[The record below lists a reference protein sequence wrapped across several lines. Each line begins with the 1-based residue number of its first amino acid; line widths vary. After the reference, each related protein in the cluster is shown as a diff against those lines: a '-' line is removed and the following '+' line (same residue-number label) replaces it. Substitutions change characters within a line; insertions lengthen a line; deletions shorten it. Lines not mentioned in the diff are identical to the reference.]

1 MKIQLKY
8 ALVVAVLVSEMW
20 AQAQTPPNNTNTA
33 NVFAE
38 STVQYVAGTAP
49 TSFTNSVSG
58 YNKVKWSAT
67 APAKSYFKFDFTGL
81 NVNTNYA
88 LRLTLPDAINNSAQ
102 HLQLWALNQSYA
114 TFTNNP
120 NAANP
125 SYGSPTLSWSNAQ
138 ANATGITNNDLLTT
152 GLKTASLIKDFM
164 DTGGGVGTS
173 QGVTLPA
180 PWGQYLFNNQV
191 VLVLTATNDAL
202 NNANGARFA
211 LASANVTYQPLT
223 LGTLPP
229 SISSIPDMTV
239 QSTTSST
246 NIAFTVSDPLDAAAS
261 LTNIT
266 LSLGNTNV
274 TLITTN
280 LGVLSGGNRTLTFTP
295 VSNLAPGATANVT
308 VTVIVTDSNGNSA
321 TSSFYLTVTPF
332 VSLPV
337 VWSGTNYNYLPP
349 TNRVGAGSVT
359 IPFQVVDTNI
369 AASSLVVTGFVS
381 AYSTN
386 LGSLSFSSVSNIAPN
401 TNNCTMTINA
411 TGSGVGIVYLT
422 IIDPINLVT
431 NTIKQAVMVLPD
443 SSYLAFDLMKY
454 QPSSSYSGTK
464 ANLFDVSGN
473 LWAARSTS
481 GSVNLISS
489 ISPSPNTWSLPVGV
503 PLIRGTS
510 SGNQNQLR
518 LVGEPLTPGSHKVIY
533 ASVYAQWADTSIN
546 GTTAYYP
553 GTSTGGFVEFAESG
567 SAASL
572 AMSAVCTVSNVNNTV
587 NTDGEFYLGLY
598 NSTNAPSIN
607 TNLSQTIPNYNSSGV
622 VPNSPV
628 NVVISYDLDTGTSQ
642 LWLNQPNSTGT
653 SVSLQ
658 DVAVT
663 NLVNVN
669 YIVLR
674 QNANMGNILV
684 SSVAVKAVTKPVP
697 TITGVTYAAGTV
709 TIRYT
714 DSAGSGQSA
723 NQQVW
728 SSSAVNGT
736 FAQVVSGVTINDLG
750 SGNYSAVITG
760 QTGATAF
767 YKINETGTAPVV
779 TFPF

>member
-1 MKIQLKY
+1 MKNHLKY
-8 ALVVAVLVSEMW
+8 ALVVAVLASELC

-88 LRLTLPDAINNSAQ
+88 LRLTLPDANNNSAQ

-152 GLKTASLIKDFM
+152 GLKTATLIKDFM

-191 VLVLTATNDAL
+191 VLVLTGTNDVL
-202 NNANGARFA
+202 NAANGARFA

-246 NIAFTVSDPLDAAAS
+246 NIAFTVSDPVDASAS

-280 LGVLSGGNRTLTFTP
+280 FSVLSGGNRTLTFTP

-308 VTVIVTDSNGNSA
+308 VTVIVTDSYGNSA

-349 TNRVGAGSVT
+349 TNRVGAGSVS

-386 LGSLSFSSVSNIAPN
+386 LGSLSFSSVTGIAPN

-422 IIDPINLVT
+422 IIDPINFVT

-473 LWAARSTS
+473 LWAARTTS

-489 ISPSPNTWSLPVGV
+489 ISPNPNTWSLPVGV

-518 LVGEPLTPGSHKVIY
+518 LVGGALTPGSHKVIY
-533 ASVYAQWADTSIN
+533 ASVYAQWADTSVN

-553 GTSTGGFVEFAESG
+553 GTSAGGFVEFAESG
-567 SAASL
+567 SASGL
-572 AMSAVCTVSNVNNTV
+572 AMSAVCTVSNANNTV

-607 TNLSQTIPNYNSSGV
+607 TNLSQTIPNLNTSGV

-628 NVVISYDLDTGTSQ
+628 NVVISYDLDTGVSQ
-642 LWLNQPNSTGT
+642 LWLNQPNSAGT

-697 TITGVTYAAGTV
+697 TITGVIYAVGTV
-709 TIRYT
+709 TISYT
-714 DSAGSGQSA
+714 DAAGAGQSA

-728 SSSAVNGT
+728 SSSAVDGS
-736 FAQVVSGVTINDLG
+736 FAEVSSGVTINDLG

-767 YKINETGTAPVV
+767 YKIKETGTAPVV